1 VRDTA
6 ERQLVTVIEIL
17 SLVNKRGQGYR
28 DYIEK
33 RMSLMQTDTH
43 LLEIDL
49 LRIGE
54 RVLLAGGELP
64 AAYYYVFLSRFTR
77 RPRTEVWPVQL
88 QETLPIVPV
97 PLLPPDD
104 DILLD
109 LQQAVDA
116 CFNLVGYEN
125 LLDYSQPLPPPILD
139 DGGADWIN
147 EILESKRISAIDN
160 G

>member
-1 VRDTA
+1 
-6 ERQLVTVIEIL
+6 
-17 SLVNKRGQGYR
+17 
-28 DYIEK
+28 
-33 RMSLMQTDTH
+33 MSLMQTDTH

-49 LRIGE
+49 LIIGE
-54 RVLLAGGELP
+54 RVPLAGGELP
-64 AAYYYVFLSRFTR
+64 PAYYYVFLSRFTR
-77 RPRTEVWPVQL
+77 RSRTEVWPVQL

-104 DILLD
+104 DVPLD

-116 CFNLVGYEN
+116 CFNLVGYEH
-125 LLDYSQPLPPPILD
+125 LLDYSHPLPPPILD